1 MMEFDFH
8 IGAQV
13 HCTDG
18 HCGKLVKVVVD
29 PTTQRVTDLIVEKGF
44 LLKHDRVLPVSVVER
59 ATEKDIFLNIRSNE
73 LERYGEYREY
83 YIKEPSPDAA
93 SRSSRTD
100 WEMGVPQ
107 VVPMIRRRVREG
119 IATGKA
125 VIERATDV
133 DNLEKTIGH
142 VDHIL
147 ADRESGQI
155 THLVMRRGLIP
166 EHVVVPMH
174 LVERVDEDAIF
185 TSVTQEELKELPRYK
200 ARSDEEVLAN
210 LRQRLATSSE
220 FRAVTATAAEG
231 IVRLNGQVRS
241 QAARSHAEELAREV
255 EGVIEVDNA
264 LLVVDKEETMPANE
278 AANVVAQV
286 SVALATDPRTRNAVI
301 EVIDDRGLVT
311 LKGQVNS
318 PSARQFAEDV
328 AAGQPGVTGVVNEL
342 LITARN

>member
-1 MMEFDFH
+1 MIDLNLH

-44 LLKHDRVLPVSVVER
+44 LLKHDRVLPVSVVDR
-59 ATEKDIFLNIRSNE
+59 ATEKDIYLNIRSDE

-83 YIKEPSPDAA
+83 YIKEPSPDAGGF
-93 SRSSRTD
+93 SSRA
-100 WEMGVPQ
+100 EFEAGVQ
-107 VVPMIRRRVREG
+107 RVVPMIRRRVREG

-125 VIERATDV
+125 VIERATEV

-142 VDHIL
+142 VDHIM
-147 ADRESGQI
+147 ADRESRQI
-155 THLVMRRGLIP
+155 THFVMRRGLIP
-166 EHVVVPMH
+166 EYIVVPME

-185 TSVTQEELKELPRYK
+185 TTVTGEDLRELPRYK
-200 ARSDEEVLAN
+200 PANEEEVLSE

-220 FRAVTATAAEG
+220 FRAVTATMTAG
-231 IVRLNGQVRS
+231 IVRLNGQVRHE
-241 QAARSHAEELAREV
+241 AARQHAEELAREI

-264 LLVVDKEETMPANE
+264 LYVGSEEETTPTNGTI
-278 AANVVAQV
+278 NVVAQV
-286 SVALATDPRTRNAVI
+286 SAALAADPRTRDAVI
-301 EVIDDRGLVT
+301 EVIGDRRAVI

-318 PSARQFAEDV
+318 PKTREI
-328 AAGQPGVTGVVNEL
+328 AGEITASQPGVTSVDNEL
-342 LITARN
+342 VVMRN